1 MGEKGAK
8 NPPAPLKS
16 PSAILII
23 YPLPPLLLDIGFGLY
38 SKSGREAR
46 ITAQMAN

>member
-16 PSAILII
+16 LSAILII
-23 YPLPPLLLDIGFGLY
+23 YPPHLLLDIGFGLY

-46 ITAQMAN
+46 ITAQKAN